1 MMFVMDLCI
10 FIVYFLEIRSHESN
24 IIEEITTTI
33 WKRLKHNLT
42 VIKED
47 QLVGINSKLN
57 KLSSLL
63 IPNSDEDED
72 DDVIFVGIHGM
83 GGIGKT
89 TIAKVCY
96 QRIRDEFEAH
106 CFLSDVRENY
116 FRTSGDLPYL
126 QTKLLSRM
134 FSFKNNHILD
144 VEEGI
149 AMINKA
155 IFRKKTLLVL
165 DDVDCSDQIMGLIP
179 NKSSFGNGSRII
191 ITTRNADLLS
201 NEFGV
206 KRIFEMDELKYE
218 EALQLLSLSAFM
230 KTCPKEGYLEHSK
243 KIVKVVGGHPLALK
257 LLGSSLRNK
266 NLSVWNEVIEEVE
279 GGGNIHEKIFKC
291 LKVSYDGLDEWEK
304 EIFLDVACFFNG
316 KRREVV
322 EEILNGCGFYAKT
335 RIELLIQKSLL
346 TLSYDNKLHMHD
358 LLQEMGRKIVRD
370 KHVRDRLMC
379 HKDIKSVV
387 RYILMLTYLD
397 GMTFYIL
404 KKMQIKREYIV
415 SLNV

>member
-1 MMFVMDLCI
+1 MIFQKDLCI
-10 FIVYFLEIRSHESN
+10 FIHFLVIRSHESE

-33 WKRLKHNLT
+33 WKRIKPSLR

-63 IPNSDEDED
+63 NTNSDD
-72 DDVIFVGIHGM
+72 DDVICVGIHGM

-89 TIAKVCY
+89 TIARVCY
-96 QRIRDEFEAH
+96 ERICDEFEAH
-106 CFLSDVRENY
+106 CFLSDVREN
-116 FRTSGDLPYL
+116 FETSGLPYL

-134 FSFKNNHILD
+134 FSFKNNHIWD

-155 IFRKKTLLVL
+155 TFGKKTLVVL
-165 DDVDCSDQIMGLIP
+165 DDVNCSDQIMGLIP
-179 NKSSFGNGSRII
+179 NKKSFGNGSIII

-206 KRIFEMDELKYE
+206 KRIFEMEELQYE
-218 EALQLLSLSAFM
+218 EALELLNLRAFM

-243 KIVKVVGGHPLALK
+243 KIVKHVGGHPLALK

-266 NLSVWNEVIEEVE
+266 DLSVWNDVIEEVE
-279 GGGNIHEKIFKC
+279 GGGNIHDKIFKC

-304 EIFLDVACFFNG
+304 EIFLDVACFFKG

-322 EEILNGCGFYAKT
+322 EEILNGCGFYAK
-335 RIELLIQKSLL
+335 RRVELLIQKSLL
-346 TLSYDNKLHMHD
+346 TLSYDNKLQMHD
-358 LLQEMGRKIVRD
+358 LLQEMGRKIVRH
-370 KHVRDRLMC
+370 KHVRDRLWC
-379 HKDIKSVV
+379 LKDIKSAV
-387 RYILMLTYLD
+387 RYIYTHTYINRFVWL
-397 GMTFYIL
+397 
-404 KKMQIKREYIV
+404 E
-415 SLNV
+415 